1 MKPTPHASRS
11 RTSGRGPANM
21 LDVSPSLSG
30 KMDSAVVVVVGLPP
44 MVEIRVNDGEEPM
57 MLVEV
62 RKAETPA
69 MKTKMAATTATD
81 TMAEVR

>member
-30 KMDSAVVVVVGLPP
+30 KMDSAVVVAGLLLL
-44 MVEIRVNDGEEPM
+44 MVEIRRDNDGELT

-69 MKTKMAATTATD
+69 MKTKMAAT
-81 TMAEVR
+81 MAEVR

>member
-1 MKPTPHASRS
+1 
-11 RTSGRGPANM
+11 
-21 LDVSPSLSG
+21 
-30 KMDSAVVVVVGLPP
+30 MDSAVVVVVGLPP

-57 MLVEV
+57 MPVEV

-69 MKTKMAATTATD
+69 MKTKMAATTAAD